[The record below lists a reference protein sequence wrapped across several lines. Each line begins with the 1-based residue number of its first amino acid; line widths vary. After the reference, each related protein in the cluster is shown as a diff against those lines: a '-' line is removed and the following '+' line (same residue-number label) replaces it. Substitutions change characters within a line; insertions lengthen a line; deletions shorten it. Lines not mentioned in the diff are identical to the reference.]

1 MQVRNLSGEMTLS
14 PVSCS
19 SCLLSH
25 FISWLLLLSPVS
37 YSCLQSHLLSP
48 SPVSCLLSP
57 VFPLL
62 FYVFCRL
69 FHSPVSHLIFHQ
81 SWADVSTLRFSR
93 PRHII
98 DTCIAPF
105 VTASRLSHLLRIQMH
120 SVDAMG
126 EDTTV
131 LKKKRTWKTRMTWR
145 RDVDANDATRKQI
158 FANKVHNRLSRI
170 RSFLFSK
177 RAICS

>member
-1 MQVRNLSGEMTLS
+1 MSHIYTFCHLLSHVSCLTS
-14 PVSCS
+14 PVSCLMS
-19 SCLLSH
+19 PVSCLPFPYSCLLSH
-25 FISWLLLLSPVS
+25 SSVSFLLSPVS

-48 SPVSCLLSP
+48 PISRLLSP

-93 PRHII
+93 LRHII
-98 DTCIAPF
+98 DACIVPF

-120 SVDAMG
+120 SVDAMR
-126 EDTTV
+126 EDTSV
-131 LKKKRTWKTRMTWR
+131 LKKHSW
-145 RDVDANDATRKQI
+145 ASLLL
-158 FANKVHNRLSRI
+158 KVTFVKH
-170 RSFLFSK
+170 
-177 RAICS
+177 

>member
-48 SPVSCLLSP
+48 SPISRLLSP

-62 FYVFCRL
+62 FYSMSSVAYFILLSPISYFIRAGLTRPRL
-69 FHSPVSHLIFHQ
+69 LRLHHIFH
-81 SWADVSTLRFSR
+81 V
-93 PRHII
+93 
-98 DTCIAPF
+98 CIASF
-105 VTASRLSHLLRIQMH
+105 GTASRLSHLLHIQMH

-131 LKKKRTWKTRMTWR
+131 LKKHSWASLLLK
-145 RDVDANDATRKQI
+145 VI
-158 FANKVHNRLSRI
+158 FVKH
-170 RSFLFSK
+170 
-177 RAICS
+177 

>member
-81 SWADVSTLRFSR
+81 SWADASASF
-93 PRHII
+93 
-98 DTCIAPF
+98 AP
-105 VTASRLSHLLRIQMH
+105 ASHLSCLHRFFRDRVTSFASFAHPNAFCWRNGGRHNSH
-120 SVDAMG
+120 SSVFRVILSGADISQPI
-126 EDTTV
+126 TV
-131 LKKKRTWKTRMTWR
+131 YIYNP
-145 RDVDANDATRKQI
+145 VI
-158 FANKVHNRLSRI
+158 F
-170 RSFLFSK
+170 
-177 RAICS
+177 

>member
-48 SPVSCLLSP
+48 PISRLLSP

-98 DTCIAPF
+98 DACIAPF

-131 LKKKRTWKTRMTWR
+131 LKKHSW
-145 RDVDANDATRKQI
+145 ASLLL
-158 FANKVHNRLSRI
+158 KVTFVKH
-170 RSFLFSK
+170 
-177 RAICS
+177 

>member
-1 MQVRNLSGEMTLS
+1 MRSTTIFNDQKTTWAPFKGKKFQIITVFFKKWQIHRYFLQSWASILWIAWTRHFVIDAKEKTQKQCAMQVRNLSGEMTLS

-81 SWADVSTLRFSR
+81 SWAD
-93 PRHII
+93 
-98 DTCIAPF
+98 
-105 VTASRLSHLLRIQMH
+105 AS
-120 SVDAMG
+120 A
-126 EDTTV
+126 
-131 LKKKRTWKTRMTWR
+131 
-145 RDVDANDATRKQI
+145 
-158 FANKVHNRLSRI
+158 
-170 RSFLFSK
+170 
-177 RAICS
+177 

>member
-1 MQVRNLSGEMTLS
+1 MIRVNASFCHWCLGGKKKQCAIQVRNLSGEMTLS

-48 SPVSCLLSP
+48 PISRLLSP

-62 FYVFCRL
+62 FYMSSVAYFILPSPISYFIRAGLTCLRYVFR
-69 FHSPVSHLIFHQ
+69 
-81 SWADVSTLRFSR
+81 AR
-93 PRHII
+93 
-98 DTCIAPF
+98 
-105 VTASRLSHLLRIQMH
+105 VTSLVPALRLSWPHHVFRIQMH

-131 LKKKRTWKTRMTWR
+131 LKKHSW
-145 RDVDANDATRKQI
+145 ASLLL
-158 FANKVHNRLSRI
+158 KVTFVKH
-170 RSFLFSK
+170 
-177 RAICS
+177 

>member
-1 MQVRNLSGEMTLS
+1 MIRVNVSFCHWCLGNKQKQCAMQVRNLSGEMTLS

-25 FISWLLLLSPVS
+25 FISWVLLLSPVS

-48 SPVSCLLSP
+48 PISRLLSP

-81 SWADVSTLRFSR
+81 SWADVSMLRFLR

-98 DTCIAPF
+98 DACIAPF
-105 VTASRLSHLLRIQMH
+105 VTASRLLHLLRIQMH

-131 LKKKRTWKTRMTWR
+131 LKKHSWASLLLK
-145 RDVDANDATRKQI
+145 VI
-158 FANKVHNRLSRI
+158 FVKH
-170 RSFLFSK
+170 
-177 RAICS
+177 